1 MNQALVIFI
10 YYLDNKTNINL
21 IYVTISS
28 LNISNSKLS
37 LKCISHLT
45 RHMCAVFVTMFVPY
59 SSFDHTCTDFGT
71 MQLSY

>member
-21 IYVTISS
+21 IHVTISS
-28 LNISNSKLS
+28 LNISNLKLS
-37 LKCISHLT
+37 LTFIYHLT
-45 RHMCAVFVTMFVPY
+45 RRMCAVFVTMFVPY
-59 SSFDHTCTDFGT
+59 SSFDHTAFGT